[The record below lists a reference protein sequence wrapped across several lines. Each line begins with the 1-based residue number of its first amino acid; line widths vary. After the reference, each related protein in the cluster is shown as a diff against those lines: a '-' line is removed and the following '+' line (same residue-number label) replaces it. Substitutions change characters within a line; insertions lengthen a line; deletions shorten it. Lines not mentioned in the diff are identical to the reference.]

1 MENLVFSGTVAPKFS
16 SSALAKLQ
24 RIASLRA
31 KYPVL
36 SDEVLKDIM
45 AAGAE
50 GLLSREDAAQIALNA
65 GVGKLT
71 QYEQTKA
78 PVVACG
84 AVESTYQEIVKALL
98 EG

>member
-1 MENLVFSGTVAPKFS
+1 MSSPVSLDLANLT
-16 SSALAKLQ
+16 

-36 SDEVLKDIM
+36 SDEVLSDIM

-65 GVGKLT
+65 GAKKLSD
-71 QYEQTKA
+71 YEKSDAHTVLCAAIQA
-78 PVVACG
+78 
-84 AVESTYQEIVKALL
+84 TYQDIVNAIL